1 MEEKIEHHPGHF
13 EHIESCSISEREAIN
28 RTIEWREFIKKN
40 IPDESN
46 EQMIPRAVY
55 ISMDDIAALY
65 NKYKD
70 RAKGVRAYFTKK
82 DQPCEYPID
91 ELPGDPEHHHK
102 HHHKKRPEI
111 SVVLVPVNYFDK
123 DMITPELT
131 LAAGHSNVYDF
142 TKPCPDLCDVSSPL
156 YSYE

>member
-28 RTIEWREFIKKN
+28 RTIEWREFIRKN

-82 DQPCEYPID
+82 DQPCEYP
-91 ELPGDPEHHHK
+91 GDNPEHHH
-102 HHHKKRPEI
+102 HHKQRPEI
-111 SVVLVPVNYFDK
+111 SVVIVPVAYDDK
-123 DMITPELT
+123 DMITPG
-131 LAAGHSNVYDF
+131 LALQAGNSNVYDF